1 MSVLGALWK
10 LNKGL
15 LIELSFYVKG
25 SWELYSD
32 EMIQVCQNESRKSK
46 QTETPALA
54 GGVLTTGSPGKS
66 LDLWFLA

>member
-32 EMIQVCQNESRKSK
+32 EMIQVCQNESRKST
-46 QTETPALA
+46 QTEEKVWEA
-54 GGVLTTGSPGKS
+54 KS
-66 LDLWFLA
+66 GRISNSS

>member
-46 QTETPALA
+46 QTEEEKVWEA
-54 GGVLTTGSPGKS
+54 KS
-66 LDLWFLA
+66 GRISNSS